1 MTAKCNGR
9 PVGWPG
15 TGVPPDFGGQHVS
28 ALTVGDAV
36 MLGKA
41 FAWIDREVDDPR
53 RRRSCRLVLVGLMAR
68 MEDDTLPDGRRFAS
82 ASARSVA
89 EDLGMDKMTVA
100 RTLRTLTSG
109 PVELIWKPSGQ
120 RIGACYALRAVP

>member
-28 ALTVGDAV
+28 ALTIGDAV

-53 RRRSCRLVLVGLMAR
+53 RRRSCRLVL
-68 MEDDTLPDGRRFAS
+68 
-82 ASARSVA
+82 
-89 EDLGMDKMTVA
+89 DKMTVA

-120 RIGACYALRAVP
+120 RVGACYALRAVF